1 MNATEERMAAVLSTR
16 FKVERG
22 AISPESAFGALR
34 FDSLTLVELGLAL
47 EDEFGV
53 PIEDGELTVS
63 MTLRDAAELV
73 ETREAAL

>member
-16 FKVERG
+16 FKVERA
-22 AISPESAFGALR
+22 AIRPESVFGALR

-53 PIEDGELTVS
+53 LIDEGELTAS
-63 MTLRDAAELV
+63 MTLHEAAALV
-73 ETREAAL
+73 EAREATL

>member
-22 AISPESAFGALR
+22 AIRSESVFGALR
-34 FDSLTLVELGLAL
+34 FDSLTLIELGLAL

-53 PIEDGELTVS
+53 LIEDGELTVS
-63 MTLRDAAELV
+63 MTVRDAARLV
-73 ETREAAL
+73 EARETAL